1 MDKLR
6 MIGNIETGRGL
17 SPGMFLYNEE
27 DYQNAVVG
35 LFVGWLGLESMCSAS
50 EQELSLKIPC

>member
-1 MDKLR
+1 
-6 MIGNIETGRGL
+6 
-17 SPGMFLYNEE
+17 MFLYNEE